1 MTYKLSVMAMFK
13 NESWI
18 IREWIEHY
26 LSEGVEHFY
35 LIDNGSNDDYENKII
50 EYMQYITLV
59 KDSTRLPYG
68 TQSHLYNKIY
78 LDVVKNE
85 TTWIII
91 CDIDEYIYARN
102 GYEKIIDVLN
112 IMSSNI
118 ETIWIPW
125 KVFGSNGNIEHPS
138 SIVSAF
144 TKRSNQ
150 PDSFLGHGK
159 SIVRARNLVNFGC
172 CGHYVEVENNSTIHT
187 PNKDNYYLFDFN
199 EDSCSKFNLSLNH
212 YMLMSEEYYTTIKCN
227 RGGGE
232 SGLLKKYS
240 LDFFRE
246 SDKNNNI
253 LYDDEL
259 LNKKINLSNKLIEY
273 KLIFKNNDIKLFNK
287 YINNSKYYLEFGSGS
302 STYHASLKTN
312 LKKIIAVENDIHWFN
327 RVNDFMKN
335 NKKFINLYI
344 DIKTNHNTWGYPIND
359 SDKTNWA
366 SYSNIVN
373 LLNPNLLE
381 QLDLILIDGRFRVAS
396 ILKLYNYINDN
407 CIILFNNFFDRTE
420 YSIILDYYEII
431 ENSEDNSMAVLKKK
445 INNSPNEIIIKNYE
459 YDPN

>member
-1 MTYKLSVMAMFK
+1 MVYKLSVIAMFK

-18 IREWIEHY
+18 IKEWIEHY

-35 LIDNGSNDDYENKII
+35 LIDNGSNDDYEDKISTYN
-50 EYMQYITLV
+50 EYISLV

-68 TQSHLYNKIY
+68 TQSYLYNKIY
-78 LDVVKNE
+78 LDIIKAE
-85 TTWIII
+85 TKWIIT

-112 IMSSNI
+112 TMPSNI

-125 KVFGSNGNIEHPS
+125 KIFGSNGNIKHPEN
-138 SIVSAF
+138 IVYSF
-144 TKRSNQ
+144 TRRSNQ
-150 PDSFLGHGK
+150 LNSFLGHGK
-159 SIVRARNLVNFGC
+159 SIIRAKNLVNFGC
-172 CGHYVEVENNSTIHT
+172 CGHYVEVKNNSTIYT

-199 EDSCSKFNLSLNH
+199 ENTCSKFNLALNH
-212 YMLMSEEYYTTIKCN
+212 YMLLSEEYYTKIKCN

-232 SGLLKKYS
+232 SGLSNKYS

-259 LNKKINLSNKLIEY
+259 LNKKINLCNKLIEY

-302 STYHASLKTN
+302 STYHASLKPK
-312 LKKIIAVENDIHWFN
+312 LKKIIVIEDDINMFAK
-327 RVNDFMKN
+327 VNDFMKN
-335 NKKFINLYI
+335 NKKFVNLYI
-344 DIKTNHNTWGYPIND
+344 DIND
-359 SDKTNWA
+359 KSNWV
-366 SYSNIVN
+366 SYSNIVKVLNQN
-373 LLNPNLLE
+373 LLKKV
-381 QLDLILIDGRFRVAS
+381 DLILINGKFRIAS
-396 ILKLYNYINDN
+396 ILKLYKFINNN
-407 CIILFNNFFDRTE
+407 CIILFNNFFDKDI
-420 YSIILDYYEII
+420 YNVILDYYII
-431 ENSEDNSMAVLKKK
+431 IDKSEDNSMVVLKKK
-445 INNSPNEIIIKNYE
+445 INNSPDEYIIKNYE